1 MHEFVVIADD
11 FTGANDTGVQI
22 CKKGIP
28 VRVLLDAAQV
38 AGSEDSLVVDTESRV
53 VSAQEAYD
61 KVFGA
66 VQAVMATGGCRYL
79 YKKVDSTLRGHIREE
94 VRAAIDAYEPETIL
108 FAPSYPAQGRWVQG
122 KRLYVQGTALL
133 DTEIAKDPR
142 NPLQCDNI
150 AELLEPCTGPVRHYA
165 VSDLEQQA
173 VGIGAGA
180 YTFDAVSPDHLTYIA
195 RQAVDSGRRILWIG
209 SAGLAEALL
218 NVLYPPK
225 PAVVAVV
232 GSISGKTM
240 EQIAYC
246 RAQGMPVV
254 RIDMAKAHQ
263 TGSIREEMAQAAALL
278 KSGTDVVVTAA
289 ACRQD
294 YEDFVAY
301 GQQIGLSTDALA
313 ECTKRTLSEAVPQLL
328 QEADAAGLFL
338 TGGDTAIAVIQALQC
353 AGSQIQQEILPGFV
367 QGRLCGGPWDGMAVV
382 TKAGAFG
389 SKADIWACMQ
399 RLRML

>member
-28 VRVLLDAAQV
+28 VQVVLDAAQV
-38 AGSEDSLVVDTESRV
+38 AGNADSLVVDTESRV
-53 VSAQEAYD
+53 VSPQEAYD

-66 VQAVMATGGCRYL
+66 VQAVMAAGGCRYL

-122 KRLYVQGTALL
+122 QRLYVQGTALL

-225 PAVVAVV
+225 PAVAVV

-263 TGSIREEMAQAAALL
+263 TGSIREEIAQAAALL

-301 GQQIGLSTDALA
+301 GQQIVLSTDALA
-313 ECTKRTLSEAVPQLL
+313 ECTKHTLSEAVPQLL

>member
-1 MHEFVVIADD
+1 M
-11 FTGANDTGVQI
+11 
-22 CKKGIP
+22 
-28 VRVLLDAAQV
+28 
-38 AGSEDSLVVDTESRV
+38 
-53 VSAQEAYD
+53 
-61 KVFGA
+61 
-66 VQAVMATGGCRYL
+66 
-79 YKKVDSTLRGHIREE
+79 
-94 VRAAIDAYEPETIL
+94 
-108 FAPSYPAQGRWVQG
+108 
-122 KRLYVQGTALL
+122 
-133 DTEIAKDPR
+133 
-142 NPLQCDNI
+142 
-150 AELLEPCTGPVRHYA
+150 
-165 VSDLEQQA
+165 
-173 VGIGAGA
+173 
-180 YTFDAVSPDHLTYIA
+180 
-195 RQAVDSGRRILWIG
+195 
-209 SAGLAEALL
+209 AEALL

-225 PAVVAVV
+225 PAVAVV

-263 TGSIREEMAQAAALL
+263 TGSIREELAQAAALL

>member
-28 VRVLLDAAQV
+28 VRVLLDAAQI
-38 AGSEDSLVVDTESRV
+38 AHTGDSLVIDTESRV
-53 VSAQEAYD
+53 ISPQEAYD

-66 VQAVMATGGCRYL
+66 VKAVMASGGCRYL

-94 VRAAIDAYEPETIL
+94 VRAAMDVYDPETIL
-108 FAPSYPAQGRWVQG
+108 FAPSYPAQGRCVQG
-122 KRLYVQGTALL
+122 QRLYVQGTALL
-133 DTEIAKDPR
+133 DTDIAKDPR

-150 AELLEPCTGPVRHYA
+150 AELLAPCTERVRHYT
-165 VSDLEQQA
+165 VSDLEQKA
-173 VGIGAGA
+173 VCIGAGA
-180 YTFDAVSPDHLTYIA
+180 YTFDAVSPEHLTYIA
-195 RQAVDSGRRILWIG
+195 REAEASGRRILWIG

-218 NVLYPPK
+218 DILYLPK
-225 PAVVAVV
+225 PAVAVV
-232 GSISGKTM
+232 GSISSKTM

-263 TGSIREEMAQAAALL
+263 TSSIGEDIAQAAAFLQ
-278 KSGTDVVVTAA
+278 SRRDIIVTAA
-289 ACRQD
+289 TCRQD
-294 YEDFVAY
+294 YEDFVSY
-301 GQQIGLSTDALA
+301 GQRRGLSTEALA
-313 ECTKRTLSEAVPQLL
+313 EFTKRTLSEAVPQLL
-328 QEADAAGLFL
+328 QAADAVGLFL

-367 QGRLCGGPWDGMAVV
+367 QGRLCGGAYDGMPVV

-389 SKADIWACMQ
+389 SEADVWACMQ

>member
-28 VRVLLDAAQV
+28 VQVVLDAAQV
-38 AGSEDSLVVDTESRV
+38 AGNADSLVVDTESRV
-53 VSAQEAYD
+53 VSPQEAYD

-66 VQAVMATGGCRYL
+66 VQAVMAPGRYL

-142 NPLQCDNI
+142 NPLECDNI

-165 VSDLEQQA
+165 VSDLEGEA
-173 VGIGAGA
+173 VRIGAGA
-180 YTFDAVSPDHLTYIA
+180 YTFDAVSPEHLTYIA

-225 PAVVAVV
+225 PAVAVV

-246 RAQGMPVV
+246 RAQGVPVI

-263 TGSIREEMAQAAALL
+263 TGSIREEIAQAAALL

-367 QGRLCGGPWDGMAVV
+367 QGRLCGGPWDSMAVV

>member
-28 VRVLLDAAQV
+28 VQVVLDAAQV
-38 AGSEDSLVVDTESRV
+38 AGSADSLVVDTESRV
-53 VSAQEAYD
+53 VSPQEAYD

-66 VQAVMATGGCRYL
+66 VKAVMASGGCRYL

-122 KRLYVQGTALL
+122 QRLYVQGTALL

-173 VGIGAGA
+173 VRIGAGA

-225 PAVVAVV
+225 PAVAVV

-246 RAQGMPVV
+246 RA
-254 RIDMAKAHQ
+254 
-263 TGSIREEMAQAAALL
+263 
-278 KSGTDVVVTAA
+278 
-289 ACRQD
+289 
-294 YEDFVAY
+294 
-301 GQQIGLSTDALA
+301 
-313 ECTKRTLSEAVPQLL
+313 
-328 QEADAAGLFL
+328 
-338 TGGDTAIAVIQALQC
+338 
-353 AGSQIQQEILPGFV
+353 
-367 QGRLCGGPWDGMAVV
+367 
-382 TKAGAFG
+382 
-389 SKADIWACMQ
+389 
-399 RLRML
+399 

>member
-28 VRVLLDAAQV
+28 VQVVLDAAQV

-53 VSAQEAYD
+53 VSPQEAYD

-66 VQAVMATGGCRYL
+66 VQAVMASGGCRYL

-94 VRAAIDAYEPETIL
+94 IRAAIDAYAPETIL

-142 NPLQCDNI
+142 NPLECDNI
-150 AELLEPCTGPVRHYA
+150 AELLEPCTGSVRHYA
-165 VSDLEQQA
+165 VSDLEGET
-173 VGIGAGA
+173 VRIGAGA
-180 YTFDAVSPDHLTYIA
+180 YTFDAVSPEHLTYIA

-225 PAVVAVV
+225 PAVAVV

-246 RAQGMPVV
+246 RAQGVPVI

-263 TGSIREEMAQAAALL
+263 TGSIREEIAQAAAFL

-313 ECTKRTLSEAVPQLL
+313 ECTKHTLSEAVLQLL

>member
-28 VRVLLDAAQV
+28 VQVVLDAAQV
-38 AGSEDSLVVDTESRV
+38 AGNADSLVVDTESRV
-53 VSAQEAYD
+53 VSPQEAYD

-66 VQAVMATGGCRYL
+66 VKAVMASGGCRYL

-94 VRAAIDAYEPETIL
+94 IRAAIDAYAPETIL

-122 KRLYVQGTALL
+122 QRLYVQGTALL

-195 RQAVDSGRRILWIG
+195 RQAVNSSRRILWIG

-225 PAVVAVV
+225 PAVAVV

-263 TGSIREEMAQAAALL
+263 TGSIREEIAQAAAFL

-313 ECTKRTLSEAVPQLL
+313 ECTKHTLSEAVPQLL

>member
-1 MHEFVVIADD
+1 M
-11 FTGANDTGVQI
+11 
-22 CKKGIP
+22 
-28 VRVLLDAAQV
+28 
-38 AGSEDSLVVDTESRV
+38 
-53 VSAQEAYD
+53 
-61 KVFGA
+61 
-66 VQAVMATGGCRYL
+66 
-79 YKKVDSTLRGHIREE
+79 
-94 VRAAIDAYEPETIL
+94 
-108 FAPSYPAQGRWVQG
+108 QG

-133 DTEIAKDPR
+133 DTEIARDPR

-173 VGIGAGA
+173 VRIGAGA

-225 PAVVAVV
+225 PAVAVV

-263 TGSIREEMAQAAALL
+263 TGSIREELAQAAALL

>member
-28 VRVLLDAAQV
+28 VQVVLDAAQV
-38 AGSEDSLVVDTESRV
+38 AGNADSLVVDTESRV
-53 VSAQEAYD
+53 VSPQEAYD

-66 VQAVMATGGCRYL
+66 VQAVMAAGGCRYL

-122 KRLYVQGTALL
+122 QRLYVQGTALL

-225 PAVVAVV
+225 PAVAVV

-254 RIDMAKAHQ
+254 CIDMAKAHQ
-263 TGSIREEMAQAAALL
+263 TGSIREEIAQAAALL

-301 GQQIGLSTDALA
+301 GKRIGLSTDAFIDV
-313 ECTKRTLSEAVPQLL
+313 R
-328 QEADAAGLFL
+328 
-338 TGGDTAIAVIQALQC
+338 
-353 AGSQIQQEILPGFV
+353 
-367 QGRLCGGPWDGMAVV
+367 
-382 TKAGAFG
+382 
-389 SKADIWACMQ
+389 
-399 RLRML
+399 

>member
-28 VRVLLDAAQV
+28 VQVLLDAAQV

-53 VSAQEAYD
+53 VSTQEAYD
-61 KVFGA
+61 KVFCA
-66 VQAVMATGGCRYL
+66 VKAVMASGGCRYL

-94 VRAAIDAYEPETIL
+94 VRAAMDAYEPETIL
-108 FAPSYPAQGRWVQG
+108 FAPSYPAQGRCVQG
-122 KRLYVQGTALL
+122 QRLYVQGTALL

-142 NPLQCDNI
+142 NPLQCDNV
-150 AELLEPCTGPVRHYA
+150 AELLAPCTERVRHYT
-165 VSDLEQQA
+165 VSDLEQKA
-173 VGIGAGA
+173 VKIGVGA
-180 YTFDAVSPDHLTYIA
+180 YTFDAVTPEHLLYIA
-195 RQAVDSGRRILWIG
+195 EEAAASGRRVLWIG

-225 PAVVAVV
+225 PAVAVI
-232 GSISGKTM
+232 GSISAKTR

-246 RAQGMPVV
+246 QAQGVPVV
-254 RIDMAKAHQ
+254 CIDMAKAHQ
-263 TGSIREEMAQAAALL
+263 TGSIGEDIARAAAFLRSR
-278 KSGTDVVVTAA
+278 KDIIVTAA

-301 GQQIGLSTDALA
+301 GRHQGLSSDELA
-313 ECTKRTLSEAVPQLL
+313 ELTKRTLSEAVPQLL

-367 QGRLCGGPWDGMAVV
+367 QGRLCGGIYDGMPVV

-389 SKADIWACMQ
+389 SKADIWTCMQ

>member
-28 VRVLLDAAQV
+28 VRVLLDAAQIT
-38 AGSEDSLVVDTESRV
+38 ANEDSLVVDTESRV
-53 VSAQEAYD
+53 VSPQEAYD
-61 KVFGA
+61 KVFSA
-66 VQAVMATGGCRYL
+66 VRFVMVSGGGRYL

-94 VRAAIDAYEPETIL
+94 VQAAMDAYEPETIL
-108 FAPSYPAQGRWVQG
+108 FAPSYPAQGRCVRE

-173 VGIGAGA
+173 VRIGAGA
-180 YTFDAVSPDHLTYIA
+180 YTFDAMSPEHLTYIA

-225 PAVVAVV
+225 PAVAVV

-246 RAQGMPVV
+246 QAQGMPVV
-254 RIDMAKAHQ
+254 SLDMAKVHQ
-263 TGSIREEMAQAAALL
+263 TGSIREEIAQAAAFLQN
-278 KSGTDVVVTAA
+278 GTDVVVTAA

-313 ECTKRTLSEAVPQLL
+313 EFTKRTLSEAVPQLL

-367 QGRLCGGPWDGMAVV
+367 QGRLCGGPWDGMPIV

-389 SKADIWACMQ
+389 SKMDIWTCMQ
-399 RLRML
+399 RLQML